1 MLSLKFSKVIIL
13 SKQIGI
19 QLVRFSWYILS
30 CGFLFSEF
38 WKHALFF
45 SLESIKLRSK
55 FFVELPFVSQI
66 FLKISIDHIFDRTDL
81 IQLSL
86 EVVSQTFLVS
96 ELTGDVALFVS
107 GLLQLRE
114 HQIQSLHKALLVLL
128 KHDYLVLI
136 LLMSLVKL
144 PIVLQILPI
153 LLDHSEPIPKPV
165 GLVSKVIDPILIYT
179 KVRINSNV
187 LTHFFLI

>member
-1 MLSLKFSKVIIL
+1 M
-13 SKQIGI
+13 
-19 QLVRFSWYILS
+19 
-30 CGFLFSEF
+30 
-38 WKHALFF
+38 
-45 SLESIKLRSK
+45 ESIKLRSK

-128 KHDYLVLI
+128 KHHYLVLI

-153 LLDHSEPIPKPV
+153 LLDHSEPIPKPI
-165 GLVSKVIDPILIYT
+165 GLVLKFIDPILIYT